1 MRIGIPK
8 EIKDHEYR
16 VGITPSGVKALVKAG
31 HKVYIEKSAGIESG
45 INDSVFRSSG
55 AKILQTPKEVY
66 SASDMIIKV
75 KEPLPEEY
83 PLLKENQILYT
94 FLHLASDR
102 NLTQVLIQK
111 KVIAI
116 AYETIQLKNGAL
128 PLLTPMSEI
137 AGKMSIQIGAS
148 YLQKDKGGRG
158 ILLGGVPGVKSGLVV
173 ILGGGV
179 AGINAAKVAVGL
191 GAEVILMDINLERL
205 TYLDDIFQGRIITL
219 MSNSEN
225 IEKFVVNADLLVGA
239 VLIPGARAPVLV
251 KKEIVTRMKPGSVIV
266 DVSVD
271 QGGCTETCKPTTH
284 SNPIFDVEGVIHYCV
299 TNIPAAVSRTSTFAL
314 TNTTLPYALKIA
326 NKGVNQAV
334 LSDEALAKGIN
345 IFKGRITHPA
355 VAESFGMKYVELKE
369 LL

>member
-1 MRIGIPK
+1 MKIGVPK

-16 VGITPSGVKALVKAG
+16 VGITPSGVKALVNAR
-31 HKVYIEKSAGIESG
+31 HKVYIEKGAGLGSG
-45 INDSVFRSSG
+45 ISDSVFKFAG
-55 AKILQTPKEVY
+55 ANIIKSAKEVY
-66 SASDMIIKV
+66 SVADMIMKV

-83 PLLKENQILYT
+83 PFLKENQILYT
-94 FLHLASDR
+94 FIHLAS
-102 NLTQVLIQK
+102 NKKLTQALINR

-116 AYETIQLKNGAL
+116 GYETIQIKNGTL

-158 ILLGGVPGVKSGLVV
+158 ILLGGVPGVKAGTVV

-179 AGINAAKVAVGL
+179 AGINAAKIAVGL
-191 GAEVILMDINLERL
+191 GAGVIILDINLERL
-205 TYLDDIFQGRIITL
+205 AYLDDIFQGRITTL

-225 IEKFVVNADLLVGA
+225 IDNFVVNADLLVSA

-251 KKEIVTRMKPGSVIV
+251 KKELVSRMKPGSVIV
-266 DVSVD
+266 DISVD
-271 QGGCTETCKPTTH
+271 QGGCIETCKPTTH
-284 SNPIFDVEGVIHYCV
+284 SNPIFTFKDVIHYCV

-314 TNTTLPYALKIA
+314 INTTLPYALKIA
-326 NKGVNQAV
+326 NEGFRKAV
-334 LSDEALAKGIN
+334 ISDEALAKGVN
-345 IFKGRITHPA
+345 VFKGKITHPA
-355 VAESFGMKYVELKE
+355 VAESFGMKYVPLKE